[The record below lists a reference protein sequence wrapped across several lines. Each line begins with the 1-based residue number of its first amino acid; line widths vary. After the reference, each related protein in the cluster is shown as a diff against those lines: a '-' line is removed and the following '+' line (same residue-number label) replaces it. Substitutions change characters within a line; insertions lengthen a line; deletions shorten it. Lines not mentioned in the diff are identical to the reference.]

1 MFFFFHKNFILINLY
16 EFGSRSR
23 SLELFETFL
32 YKNGVCAF
40 FGYFFLKQF
49 PNLDN
54 KHSITKF
61 QQATRKLSGYL
72 TYDAGITPGCIKIII
87 YDQLI

>member
-1 MFFFFHKNFILINLY
+1 MSLAPDQGALSYLKIFFTRMGY
-16 EFGSRSR
+16 VP
-23 SLELFETFL
+23 SLVISF
-32 YKNGVCAF
+32 V
-40 FGYFFLKQF
+40 KQF

-61 QQATRKLSGYL
+61 QQATRNWSGYL

>member
-1 MFFFFHKNFILINLY
+1 M
-16 EFGSRSR
+16 
-23 SLELFETFL
+23 SLAPELFETFL
-32 YKNGVCAF
+32 YRNGVCAF

-61 QQATRKLSGYL
+61 QQATRKCAGHL
-72 TYDAGITPGCIKIII
+72 TYDAGITPGFIKIII
-87 YDQLI
+87 YNQLI